1 MAAKVVAKKVVQL
14 ADIPAFGTSKVASKI
29 SLFDGGIETLGVQCV
44 VNDVE
49 SDFSKPKGVTTILN
63 RFGGHGLKNDYAR
76 LRKCPVGSVVIGRG
90 FDLPCE
96 WVIHTCSPTV
106 SYQRIHANEVEEA
119 QLKSCYSSALSLCM
133 EKNIRSVAFPSLG
146 TRGHRFPL
154 DEASKVGVMAII
166 GMLKEKGDAFDRVV
180 LCTHNGKDTEVVKK
194 TLEECLKEVE

>member
-1 MAAKVVAKKVVQL
+1 M
-14 ADIPAFGTSKVASKI
+14 
-29 SLFDGGIETLGVQCV
+29 
-44 VNDVE
+44 
-49 SDFSKPKGVTTILN
+49 
-63 RFGGHGLKNDYAR
+63 
-76 LRKCPVGSVVIGRG
+76 
-90 FDLPCE
+90 
-96 WVIHTCSPTV
+96 CSV

-154 DEASKVGVMAII
+154 DEASKVGVMTII

-180 LCTHNGKDTEVVKK
+180 LCTHNGKDTEVIKK